1 MFVSQA
7 ESRGSYQKS
16 ILISIILASSFVL
29 AYFPVWKGLLL
40 SWYENENYSHGFL
53 IVPISIYLIWR
64 NRQQL
69 AETQIDP
76 AWWGLPLV
84 VFSLLLYVLS
94 SYAEIKTVSSVSMI
108 LTLMSSVVFLYGY
121 RIFRQL
127 LFPMG
132 FLILMVPI
140 PSQIYSSLTIPLQLF
155 VSKTAVWLVD
165 GLGIPVFREGNV
177 INIPG
182 RTLQMVEACSGL
194 RSMMAL
200 LTLSTL
206 YGYLTLKSNYSR
218 FFLMLSGVPAAVFVN
233 VIRIV
238 LIVMAF
244 HYFAFD
250 LTEGT
255 AHTVLGLV
263 VFCLALLFIV
273 VTKGVLSTCTRRTS

>member
-1 MFVSQA
+1 MV
-7 ESRGSYQKS
+7 G
-16 ILISIILASSFVL
+16 SIILASCFVL
-29 AYFPVWKGLLL
+29 AYLPVWKSLVLA
-40 SWYENENYSHGFL
+40 WYENENYSHGFL
-53 IVPISIYLIWR
+53 IIPIAVYLVWR
-64 NRQQL
+64 NRQRL
-69 AETQIDP
+69 TETQVKP

-84 VFSLLLYVLS
+84 VFSLLLYVVS
-94 SYAEIKTVSSVSMI
+94 SYAEIRTVSSVSLI
-108 LTLMSSVVFLYGY
+108 LTLMSSVVFLYGH

-127 LFPMG
+127 LFPMC
-132 FLILMVPI
+132 FLLLMVPI

-155 VSKTAVWLVD
+155 VSRTAVWIVD

-182 RTLQMVEACSGL
+182 RSLQMAEACSGL

-218 FFLMLSGVPAAVFVN
+218 FFLMLSGIPAAVFVN
-233 VIRIV
+233 VIRVV
-238 LIVMAF
+238 LIIMAF
-244 HYFAFD
+244 HYFGFD

-273 VTKGVLSTCTRRTS
+273 GTKGVLSTCTRRISQK